1 MHYLVRV
8 GQRQCGVFHHD
19 ARDTIRPRFFC
30 RLDARLSVYETLTHQ
45 DDDLPSNLLFD
56 PYLRNSV
63 IGSIKNQWLLI
74 SLGGRDR

>member
-1 MHYLVRV
+1 MWCLSPRCAGHYPSKIV
-8 GQRQCGVFHHD
+8 
-19 ARDTIRPRFFC
+19 C
-30 RLDARLSVYETLTHQ
+30 RLDARLSVYETPTHQ

-63 IGSIKNQWLLI
+63 ISSIKNQWLSI